1 MIVGYDGLVLYANV
15 NNIFTL
21 RTESANHVALIYQD
35 RPLRSVNGILMWLS
49 PSSPTASSLHRTG
62 PPGWLETTFLA
73 FNARSYCGK
82 NLLLS

>member
-1 MIVGYDGLVLYANV
+1 MRKESEVIVGYDGLVLYANV

-49 PSSPTASSLHRTG
+49 PSSPTASSFLGAVCTELGRLAGWRLH
-62 PPGWLETTFLA
+62 F
-73 FNARSYCGK
+73 
-82 NLLLS
+82 